1 MVRFTNILVYF
12 STLTYLFLLSW
23 SYLLRFH
30 PVFSK
35 EAGMPLN
42 YQRYCILQDGSPI
55 DPQQYSALLADDSE
69 SLMSTTS
76 DRF

>member
-1 MVRFTNILVYF
+1 
-12 STLTYLFLLSW
+12 
-23 SYLLRFH
+23 
-30 PVFSK
+30 
-35 EAGMPLN
+35 MPLN
-42 YQRYCILQDGSPI
+42 YQRYCVLQDGSPI